1 MHMCNYPFQGYYYPQ
16 SQQLP
21 GTLLKVNIPPGA
33 VINLLNLF
41 EISSPEGINLVVR
54 SPLLGGGMGLGG
66 LANLFGGAGGPVQQM
81 AGRDFRSGNP
91 SYSYYY

>member
-1 MHMCNYPFQGYYYPQ
+1 MCGYPYHHAYYPQ
-16 SQQLP
+16 SQMP
-21 GTLLKVNIPPGA
+21 GTLLRVNIPPGA

-66 LANLFGGAGGPVQQM
+66 LANLFGAAGSTVQQVP
-81 AGRDFRSGNP
+81 GTYSGYSNP
-91 SYSYYY
+91 YY

>member
-1 MHMCNYPFQGYYYPQ
+1 MCGNPYPTYYYPQ

-21 GTLLKVNIPPGA
+21 GTLLRVNIPPGA

-66 LANLFGGAGGPVQQM
+66 LTNLFGGAGGILQQM
-81 AGRDFRSGNP
+81 AGSGFGYTNYP
-91 SYSYYY
+91 RYY